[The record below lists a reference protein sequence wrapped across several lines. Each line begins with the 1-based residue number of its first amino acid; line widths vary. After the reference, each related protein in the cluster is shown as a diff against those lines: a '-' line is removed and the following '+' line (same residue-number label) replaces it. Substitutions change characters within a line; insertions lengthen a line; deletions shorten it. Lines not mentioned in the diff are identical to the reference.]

1 MTPRKPSMPDVAPH
15 EALSAQPDRPSV
27 PIADRLLWGLDDL
40 TALTGASRRTFER
53 ERSAGR
59 LPPPDKKI
67 GKRPFW
73 LPSTIRRWIG
83 EGGDR

>member
-1 MTPRKPSMPDVAPH
+1 MTARPPAAEPHDAP
-15 EALSAQPDRPSV
+15 AAAPDRLVV

-40 TALTGASRRTFER
+40 TAMTGASRRTFER

-73 LPSTIRRWIG
+73 TPATIRRWIA
-83 EGGDR
+83 EGGGR

>member
-1 MTPRKPSMPDVAPH
+1 MTTRLARKPADPTH
-15 EALSAQPDRPSV
+15 EAPAAEPDRPVV
-27 PIADRLLWGLDDL
+27 PIADRLVWGLDDL
-40 TALTGASRRTFER
+40 SALTGASRRTFER

-73 LPSTIRRWIG
+73 TPETIRRWIA
-83 EGGDR
+83 EGGGR